1 MKKLIIIAVSL
12 LVATTAFGQK
22 KDYYVVLNNGTYI
35 QGKLI
40 SEDEESV
47 TFNVRKGGIQVFDK
61 KNVKEVVKW
70 KDAPSQAY
78 KNAIGFN
85 VNSLINSTFSLSYER
100 PLAKV
105 HKKLSV
111 GGIFDFCPSVF
122 AGGTMT
128 GFDVTPFARWYFR
141 GEGNNYGF
149 YGQIKLNAGYHKI
162 DMNKYADAFDD
173 LGTGIDSWEPD
184 KSSYVLEN
192 ESFASFGA
200 GFGIGWLMKF
210 KRTPHW
216 AIDFHAGFLFRGGD
230 IKISK
235 YDEYGEIVE
244 TTSIS
249 KYDVDSMGFR
259 ANFITHKGPLG
270 VGSPLDL
277 KLGLFYRF

>member
-1 MKKLIIIAVSL
+1 MKKLLIIAVSL
-12 LVATTAFGQK
+12 LFATTAFAQR
-22 KDYYVVLNNGTYI
+22 KDYYVVLNDGTYI
-35 QGKLI
+35 QGKVI
-40 SEDEESV
+40 SETEESV
-47 TFNVRKGGIQVFDK
+47 TFDVRKGDIQVFDK

-85 VNSLINSTFSLSYER
+85 VNSLLNSTFSLSYER

-128 GFDVTPFARWYFR
+128 GFDITPFARWYFR

-162 DMNKYADAFDD
+162 DMNHSYAFDD
-173 LGTGIDSWEPD
+173 WGTGVDSWETD

-192 ESFASFGA
+192 ESFSSFGA
-200 GFGIGWLMKF
+200 GFGIGWLWKF
-210 KRTPHW
+210 KNPHW
-216 AIDFHAGFLFRGGD
+216 ALDFHLGLLFKSGD

-235 YDEYGEIVE
+235 YDENGKLVG

-249 KYDVDSMGFR
+249 KYEVDSDGFK
-259 ANFITHKGPLG
+259 ANWITHNAALG
-270 VGSPLDL
+270 VGSPGDL
-277 KLGLFYRF
+277 KVGLYYRF